1 MDQPAEVPVSN
12 KLPPEDGEQLSGL
25 AWMRMVLKIA
35 PVGVFRAD
43 SIGYCIYVNE
53 RWCELTGL
61 RAAEAFGTGWM
72 KAIHPEDRSRVVE
85 EWQRMTKSGT
95 PFHCEYRYWRPDG
108 SACWVLGQVSEQRD
122 ELGSLLSYVGTAT
135 DITELRAMREELRHS
150 HDELEL
156 RVRER
161 TTELERMAMIVEAS
175 DDAIITSALDGSILG
190 WNRAAETMYGY
201 RAEETLGLYIW
212 SLVPEHL
219 VEEARMLKERVHNG
233 ESVLQHETTRVAKS
247 GEVLDVSLSAFPL
260 RDASGVI
267 VGSSVIVRDIT
278 AAKRARLRLRQLSWK
293 LLSAQDDERRR
304 IARELHDSTAQTIA
318 GLAMTLA
325 VLDERDGTRLTPARR
340 HELIAES
347 RELADSAT
355 RELRTLSYLLH
366 PPLLDEMGLTA
377 ALRWFVEGFVKR
389 SGIQV
394 SLKIAPDI
402 ERLSSP
408 LETALF
414 RVVQESLVNVHR
426 HSQSPTAA
434 IRLAHDEGWIELE
447 IRDHGRGLPPKVEDQ
462 LGVGISGMKERL
474 LQLGGSLTIES
485 NANGTVVLARIPD
498 SA

>member
-1 MDQPAEVPVSN
+1 MDQPAAEPVSN
-12 KLPPEDGEQLSGL
+12 KLPAQDGEQLSGL

-43 SIGYCIYVNE
+43 SIGHCIYVNE

-72 KAIHPEDRSRVVE
+72 KAVHPEDRVRVVDA
-85 EWQRMTKSGT
+85 WQRMTESGT
-95 PFHCEYRYWRPDG
+95 PFHCEYRYQRPDG
-108 SACWVLGQVSEQRD
+108 SSCWVLGQVSEQRD
-122 ELGSLLSYVGTAT
+122 ALGSLLSYVGTAT

-150 HDELEL
+150 HDELEQ

-161 TTELERMAMIVEAS
+161 TAELERMAMIVEAA
-175 DDAIITSALDGSILG
+175 DDAIITSGLDGAILG
-190 WNRAAETMYGY
+190 WNKAAETMYGY
-201 RAEETLGLYIW
+201 KAEETLGLYIW

-219 VEEARMLKERVHNG
+219 VEEARMIKERVHRG
-233 ESVLQHETTRVAKS
+233 ESVLQHETIRVARS
-247 GEVLDVSLSAFPL
+247 GEVLDVSLSVFPL
-260 RDASGVI
+260 CDQSGTI
-267 VGSSVIVRDIT
+267 VGSSAIVRDIT
-278 AAKRARLRLRQLSWK
+278 AAKKARRRLRQLSWK

-318 GLAMTLA
+318 GLAMNLA
-325 VLDERDGTRLTPARR
+325 VLDEPDETRLPPARR
-340 HELIAES
+340 SALLAES
-347 RELADSAT
+347 RELADAAT

-394 SLKIAPDI
+394 SLEIAQEM

-426 HSQSPTAA
+426 HSQSPTAE
-434 IRLAHDEGWIELE
+434 IRLVDDEGWIELE
-447 IRDHGRGLPPKVEDQ
+447 IRDHGRGLPPKADDQ
-462 LGVGISGMKERL
+462 LGVGISGMRERL

-485 NANGTVVLARIPD
+485 NPNGTTVLARIPD